1 MARKTLREPAIDTA
15 LAFAYARTDQ
25 LSELED
31 FLRGT
36 NVGM

>member
-1 MARKTLREPAIDTA
+1 